1 MSPKQTMLTL
11 ALPDGIHLLES
22 FNLTYSFS
30 CIVPFAT
37 LLCQMSKRF
46 EAIIK

>member
-1 MSPKQTMLTL
+1 MVI
-11 ALPDGIHLLES
+11 ALSDGIHLLES

-37 LLCQMSKRF
+37 RLCQMSKRF